1 MQPTRTMVIAERALL
16 HRLQGGCQVPIAAH
30 ATVNGSEIV
39 LDGLVASVDGKE
51 VIRDRVHGTTADP
64 HAAGIQLA
72 ERLIGR
78 GAEQNSS
85 RDLRDGVMTTG
96 RQGIVYLVGAG
107 PGDPGLLT

>member
-1 MQPTRTMVIAERALL
+1 MVIAERALL

-78 GAEQNSS
+78 GAERILHAIYGTAS
-85 RDLRDGVMTTG
+85 
-96 RQGIVYLVGAG
+96 
-107 PGDPGLLT
+107 

>member
-1 MQPTRTMVIAERALL
+1 MVMAERALL

-30 ATVNGSEIV
+30 ATVNESEIV

-64 HAAGIQLA
+64 EAAGIQLA

-78 GAEQNSS
+78 GADRILQTIY
-85 RDLRDGVMTTG
+85 GT
-96 RQGIVYLVGAG
+96 A
-107 PGDPGLLT
+107 P